1 LLTRKNFIRI
11 QFFNL
16 QTAECAI
23 SPSVHFSDPVSDSI
37 PGPEL
42 QENKGTDGLGD
53 GGEGRRRRRRRRRRR
68 NLTEKKTL
76 RSI

>member
-1 LLTRKNFIRI
+1 
-11 QFFNL
+11 
-16 QTAECAI
+16 
-23 SPSVHFSDPVSDSI
+23 VSDSI

-53 GGEGRRRRRRRRRRR
+53 GGEGRRRRRRRR